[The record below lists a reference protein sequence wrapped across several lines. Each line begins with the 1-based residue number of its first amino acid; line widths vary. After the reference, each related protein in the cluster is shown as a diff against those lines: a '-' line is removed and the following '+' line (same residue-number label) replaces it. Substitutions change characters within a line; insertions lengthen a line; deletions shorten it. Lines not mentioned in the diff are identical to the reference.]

1 MPRPPPSSRWGKGV
15 WCHKSKSLGYSS
27 RSVEWPI
34 KLQSSVYWNNVEVRT
49 GTSIIPLKACYEI
62 HYPTL
67 YFYTNKAST
76 LPQPQGF
83 RLVTPDPFL
92 VRGLGVATRLSRFV
106 LYRNIMGVAPSCCYK
121 LLTLFSPLLNK
132 ENRHASALV
141 LINSILEYCPHY
153 SMYTVEYEDCFKLC
167 ALFLLAERG
176 TKSETRA
183 GR

>member
-1 MPRPPPSSRWGKGV
+1 MRF
-15 WCHKSKSLGYSS
+15 
-27 RSVEWPI
+27 
-34 KLQSSVYWNNVEVRT
+34 
-49 GTSIIPLKACYEI
+49 IIQ
-62 HYPTL
+62 HWS
-67 YFYTNKAST
+67 FYTNNYKAST
-76 LPQPQGF
+76 FPQPQGF

-183 GR
+183 GRWEEVYFVWPILFCITFSSATFWVLTALQRKYLKHWGSSYW

>member
-1 MPRPPPSSRWGKGV
+1 MWPRDYPDLSCIETLWEL
-15 WCHKSKSLGYSS
+15 H
-27 RSVEWPI
+27 
-34 KLQSSVYWNNVEVRT
+34 
-49 GTSIIPLKACYEI
+49 PLAV
-62 HYPTL
+62 
-67 YFYTNKAST
+67 TN
-76 LPQPQGF
+76 
-83 RLVTPDPFL
+83 
-92 VRGLGVATRLSRFV
+92 
-106 LYRNIMGVAPSCCYK
+106 I
-121 LLTLFSPLLNK
+121 LTLFSPLLNK